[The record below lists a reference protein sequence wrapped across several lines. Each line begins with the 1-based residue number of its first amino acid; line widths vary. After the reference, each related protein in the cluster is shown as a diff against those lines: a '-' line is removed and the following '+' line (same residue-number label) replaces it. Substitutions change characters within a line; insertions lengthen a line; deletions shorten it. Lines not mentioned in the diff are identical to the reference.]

1 MFWCKGKRNNSL
13 CLGKPQYS
21 AFGLDS
27 SLNNVIYYDAYR
39 LLVSGSGC
47 FAVLIAILFPG
58 LIDLKIIIENP
69 AGQLCSTISCF
80 YVDATLLCVIVSGK
94 KNQEKI
100 VACHRHKSKW

>member
-1 MFWCKGKRNNSL
+1 M
-13 CLGKPQYS
+13 
-21 AFGLDS
+21 DS

-47 FAVLIAILFPG
+47 IAVLIAILFPK

-69 AGQLCSTISCF
+69 AGQLCSAISCF
-80 YVDATLLCVIVSGK
+80 YVYPTLLCVIVSGK